1 MSRDLKNYHKHLK
14 CFGST
19 FLLIQIC
26 SKLIF
31 TTSKYQLEI
40 LCFSYDTPLNLLGFV
55 STEDDF
61 VMDEKQENRKINCGT
76 EKGKHKSKMDRTVG
90 TTTFKT
96 KVLLINADTT
106 EQ

>member
-31 TTSKYQLEI
+31 TTSNYYQLEI
-40 LCFSYDTPLNLLGFV
+40 LCFSYDTPSHLLGFV
-55 STEDDF
+55 SITEDD
-61 VMDEKQENRKINCGT
+61 VKI
-76 EKGKHKSKMDRTVG
+76 S
-90 TTTFKT
+90 
-96 KVLLINADTT
+96 VLK
-106 EQ
+106 

>member
-1 MSRDLKNYHKHLK
+1 MSRDLKNYHKHLKK

-31 TTSKYQLEI
+31 TTSNYQLEI
-40 LCFSYDTPLNLLGFV
+40 LCFSYDTPLHLLGFV
-55 STEDDF
+55 STEDDV
-61 VMDEKQENRKINCGT
+61 VMNEKREKRKINC
-76 EKGKHKSKMDRTVG
+76 VG
-90 TTTFKT
+90 QKKENT
-96 KVLLINADTT
+96 KAKTT